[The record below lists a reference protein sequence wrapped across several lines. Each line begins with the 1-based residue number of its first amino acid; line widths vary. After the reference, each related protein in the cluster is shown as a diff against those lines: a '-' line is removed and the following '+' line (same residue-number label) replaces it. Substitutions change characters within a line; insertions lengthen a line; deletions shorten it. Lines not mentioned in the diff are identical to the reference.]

1 MSGQFKVRW
10 NIRYIL
16 SGGRHRPNR
25 SSGGDLLNL
34 LVLLLFG
41 CFMILPLVYTVCNA
55 VKPLDE
61 LFVFPP
67 RFFVRHPTLD
77 NFFDVFALLSNSW
90 VPFSRYLFNTLF
102 VTLVGTIGHIILA
115 SLCAYAM
122 AKLHFF
128 GRNALFNLVVVS
140 LMFSPVVTA
149 IPNYLTVAAMGWVD
163 TYWALIV
170 PAFASSLG
178 LFLMKQFMETVP
190 DSILESGRIDGASEF
205 KVFWRLAMPMVKPG
219 WLTLFIFS
227 FQSLWNST
235 GGTFIY
241 SEQLKPLPY
250 AMNQI
255 LQGGVARAGMGAAV
269 AFLLMTVP
277 ILCFIVS
284 QSSIITTMA
293 SSGIKE

>member
-1 MSGQFKVRW
+1 MATARSA
-10 NIRYIL
+10 L
-16 SGGRHRPNR
+16 SRRLRGRHKKLYLNR
-25 SSGGDLLNL
+25 SRGGNFLIF
-34 LVLLLFG
+34 LFLG
-41 CFMILPLVYTVCNA
+41 VFGVFMILPMIYSVSSAL
-55 VKPLDE
+55 KPLDE

-122 AKLHFF
+122 AKLRFF